1 MKEEHI
7 LEIFVKEEELE
18 IFPEESNEEQSEQQ
32 QVQVPVTI
40 QAIKLEITQN
50 RKSGLG
56 KFFPCPSESHKKDQH
71 SRQEEKRR
79 EEKISKEE
87 QRRKNINRKRLIRR
101 RAARLKKNLQH
112 RNSNQLQLGH
122 RRGNINC
129 NYKQQCTTLQETE
142 RRQREDNKKTDSQH
156 CKTSW
161 QAETTQ

>member
-56 KFFPCPSESHKKDQH
+56 KFFPCPSESHKEDQH

-79 EEKISKEE
+79 PAKKSREERISTGRGSSEEE
-87 QRRKNINRKRLIRR
+87 Q
-101 RAARLKKNLQH
+101 Q
-112 RNSNQLQLGH
+112 
-122 RRGNINC
+122 
-129 NYKQQCTTLQETE
+129 
-142 RRQREDNKKTDSQH
+142 D
-156 CKTSW
+156 
-161 QAETTQ
+161 